1 MVFTAALLC
10 RLSLYVRELV
20 GAVNRGAFFYPTL
33 PASKFSQVQANQYME
48 FVLTGRNTNEVRQE
62 WRKLENGRVSPRTY
76 NNNIKLGRAFFSWA
90 VEKSYARINPFE
102 KLKPKRAQGKIAR
115 LASLTHPPEYQKSLS
130 AANTLLVFL

>member
-1 MVFTAALLC
+1 
-10 RLSLYVRELV
+10 
-20 GAVNRGAFFYPTL
+20 
-33 PASKFSQVQANQYME
+33 ME

-102 KLKPKRAQGKIAR
+102 KLKHKRAQGKSRTIIPKEDRDRITAYFQEHNPAYIIVMQLVYKSFLR
-115 LASLTHPPEYQKSLS
+115 YAKSPLAACSKGLAINELPPNHRDCAVVAKMG
-130 AANTLLVFL
+130 T